1 MKSDRIN
8 LRGRFTYE
16 EIAKVLS
23 ISPMRVRQIE
33 QRALEKLRK
42 EFLKLGIQSPF
53 AQ

>member
-1 MKSDRIN
+1 MKPDRIN
-8 LRGRFTYE
+8 LRGRFTYD

-42 EFLKLGIQSPF
+42 GLRKRGIENPF
-53 AQ
+53 TE